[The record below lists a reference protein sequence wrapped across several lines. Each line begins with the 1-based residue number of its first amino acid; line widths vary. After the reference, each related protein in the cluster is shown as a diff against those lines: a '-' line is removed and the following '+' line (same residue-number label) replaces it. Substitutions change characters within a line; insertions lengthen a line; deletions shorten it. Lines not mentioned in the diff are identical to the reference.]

1 MKKAIR
7 IIIFMVLVTILFGC
21 KNNSYKKDLMLH
33 LSFDENEG
41 TKVFDKTNNLDAATI
56 QYVFTNPMF
65 MDNQKEPEWRKN
77 GISNGSLLFDGYS
90 NFIRYSYDDIVLG
103 GMELTISVWVAPRY
117 FEAAQ
122 SKSTAIVSQF
132 NTNANEG
139 VFLGYYDHGSLHF
152 QVGVGDR
159 NFIIKNEE
167 KRLLRYEWN
176 HVVAVF
182 SGTTGEMFLYL
193 NGEKISEL
201 SFFDGVEITKAYAIP
216 LYIAKNSE
224 GGSNATANLNMFSG
238 LMDELKIYKK
248 AVKESFIE
256 EEYQKVD
263 IPKIEFED
271 IWLQNILTEDYYKTQ
286 YHGGPYQHWMNEPH
300 APIYYNGVYH
310 LFFQFNMF
318 GPYFAN
324 ISWGHL
330 VSDDMVNWRPI
341 KEVIVPTKNTVAEH
355 GVWSGGATYDRN
367 GVPVLLFTAGHYNNG
382 LLSSQNVGIAR
393 PKDTNDPYLTEWIVD
408 DELAIIQVHGQGVAG
423 EFRDAHV
430 IIEDNVWYLVL
441 ASQSTITNGGTA
453 LLYTTRDDS
462 FKNWKYEGQLY
473 EIPNQRGDLGRVW
486 ELPVLLP
493 IWNETKTIKKY
504 ILLISPAPADRA
516 DNDIYYFLGDFDKEN
531 GRFIPD
537 EEFIDNPKLL
547 DYGNN
552 VFTGPS
558 GFVDPISGK
567 SFVFSIMQD
576 QRKPGDV
583 YQAGWANCVGLAR
596 EVYLLEN
603 GLDVGIRPIKS
614 LAEYETNIYKNS
626 NISLDV
632 LNQKISNI
640 KGDMLHIQ
648 VVFENIN
655 ATQFGIKVRKH
666 PDLNEETIIYYDATT
681 NEVGIRTGL
690 SGSLNNYQNVTGN
703 FKGSLALVDGKLK
716 LDIYLDRSLVEVF
729 ANETKAISS
738 RIYPDNESLHIQLFS
753 ENGEILIKFIEIGE
767 MRSIYE

>member
-1 MKKAIR
+1 MKKGIKLS
-7 IIIFMVLVTILFGC
+7 ILIFLLITLFGC
-21 KNNSYKKDLMLH
+21 KGKSYNKDLILH
-33 LSFDENEG
+33 LTFDENEG
-41 TKVFDKTNNLDAATI
+41 TEVFDKSKNLQAARL
-56 QYVFTNPMF
+56 QYVFTNPTF
-65 MDNQKEPEWRKN
+65 MDNPRDPEWRAS

-90 NFIRYSYDDIVLG
+90 NFLRYSYDDIVLS

-117 FEAAQ
+117 FEACQ
-122 SKSTAIVSQF
+122 NQSTAIVSQF

-159 NFIIKNEE
+159 NFIIKNED
-167 KRLLRYEWN
+167 KRLIRYEWN

-182 SGTTGEMFLYL
+182 SGTTGKMFLYL
-193 NGEKISEL
+193 NGEKINEL
-201 SFFDGVEITKAYAIP
+201 SFFDGVEIAQAHAMP
-216 LYIAKNSE
+216 LYIGKNSE
-224 GGSNATANLNMFSG
+224 GGSNATATLNMFSG

-248 AVKESFIE
+248 ALPASFIE
-256 EEYQKVD
+256 EEFVKTD
-263 IPKIEFED
+263 IPKINFED
-271 IWLQNILTEDYYKTQ
+271 IWLQNILTDDYYKPQ

-300 APIYYNGVYH
+300 SPIYYNGVYH

-355 GVWSGGATYDRN
+355 GVWSGGATYDKN

-393 PKDTNDPYLTEWIVD
+393 PKDINDPYLTEWIVD
-408 DELAIIQVHGQGVAG
+408 DELAIIQTHGEGTPG

-430 IIEDNVWYLVL
+430 IIEDGVWYLVL
-441 ASQSTITNGGTA
+441 ASQSTTTNGGTA
-453 LLYTTRDDS
+453 LLYTTTDDG

-493 IWNETKTIKKY
+493 IWNDSKTIKKY
-504 ILLISPAPADRA
+504 ILMISPAPADRA
-516 DNDIYYFLGDFDKEN
+516 DNDIYYFIGEFDKVR
-531 GRFIPD
+531 GRFVPD
-537 EEFIDNPKLL
+537 PDFVDNPKLL

-558 GFVDPISGK
+558 GFVDPVSGK
-567 SFVFSIMQD
+567 SYVFSIMQD

-583 YQAGWANCVGLAR
+583 FKAGWAHGVGLTR

-603 GLDVGIRPIKS
+603 GLDAGIRPVESLRNYKTKIYQNKNIG
-614 LAEYETNIYKNS
+614 LAE
-626 NISLDV
+626 
-632 LNQKISNI
+632 LNESISNI
-640 KGDMLHIQ
+640 KGDMLHIE
-648 VVFENIN
+648 VVFNNIA

-666 PDLNEETIIYYDATT
+666 PKLNEETIIYFDATT

-703 FKGSLALVDGKLK
+703 FKGSLTLVDGKLK
-716 LDIYLDRSLVEVF
+716 LDIYLDRSLIEIF

-738 RIYPDNESLHIQLFS
+738 RIYPDNESLFIQLFA
-753 ENGEILIKFIEIGE
+753 EGGEVLIEYIEISE
-767 MRSIYE
+767 MRSIYV